1 MNEFSLSIRVYI
13 EDTDAGGIVYYANYL
28 KFMERART
36 EFMRELGYGKPAL
49 FDGLQFVV
57 RGLSVNYHNPSVL
70 DDQII
75 VTAKLQKV
83 TRVRFVMSQT
93 ITRDDILLA
102 DGHVEAAC
110 IDATT
115 KKPTPI
121 PKLMFE
127 KLTSHLG

>member
-57 RGLSVNYHNPSVL
+57 RSLSVNYHNPSVL

-83 TRVRFVMSQT
+83 TRVRFVMRQT
-93 ITRDDILLA
+93 ITRDGILLT

-127 KLTSHLG
+127 KLTSQLG

>member
-57 RGLSVNYHNPSVL
+57 RSLSVNYHNPSLL
-70 DDQII
+70 DDQIV

-93 ITRDDILLA
+93 ITRDGILLA
-102 DGHVEAAC
+102 DGYVEAAC
-110 IDATT
+110 IDVTT

-127 KLTSHLG
+127 KLTSQLG

>member
-57 RGLSVNYHNPSVL
+57 RSLSVNYHNPSVL

-93 ITRDDILLA
+93 ITRHGILLA

-110 IDATT
+110 IDVTT

-127 KLTSHLG
+127 KLTSQLG

>member
-110 IDATT
+110 IDDTT

-127 KLTSHLG
+127 KLTSQLG

>member
-36 EFMRELGYGKPAL
+36 ELMRELGYGKPAL

-57 RGLSVNYHNPSVL
+57 RGLSVNYHNPAVL

-75 VTAKLQKV
+75 ATAKLQKV

-93 ITRDDILLA
+93 VTRGDILLA

-110 IDATT
+110 VDVNT

-127 KLTSHLG
+127 KLTSQLG

>member
-57 RGLSVNYHNPSVL
+57 RSLSVNYHNPSVL

-93 ITRDDILLA
+93 ITRDGILLA

-110 IDATT
+110 IDVTA

-127 KLTSHLG
+127 KLTSQLG

>member
-57 RGLSVNYHNPSVL
+57 RSLSVNYHNPSVL
-70 DDQII
+70 DDQIV

-93 ITRDDILLA
+93 ITRDGILLA
-102 DGHVEAAC
+102 DGYVEAAC
-110 IDATT
+110 IDVTT

-127 KLTSHLG
+127 KLTSQLG

>member
-110 IDATT
+110 IDVIT

-127 KLTSHLG
+127 KLTSQLG

>member
-57 RGLSVNYHNPSVL
+57 RSLSVNYHNPSVL

-83 TRVRFVMSQT
+83 TRVRFVMTQT
-93 ITRDDILLA
+93 ITRDGILLV
-102 DGHVEAAC
+102 DVHVEAAC
-110 IDATT
+110 IDVTT

-127 KLTSHLG
+127 KLTSQLG